1 MKKIAL
7 LAILGYVCTIIGSL
21 MYQQWFSGYEIRTML
36 LASMAVSLIFAPLS
50 LMFSMRK
57 NVEYGISDNFIIVFS
72 DVMGTVLN
80 QIMVFLPLLVL
91 FAKIT
96 P

>member
-1 MKKIAL
+1 
-7 LAILGYVCTIIGSL
+7 
-21 MYQQWFSGYEIRTML
+21 
-36 LASMAVSLIFAPLS
+36 
-50 LMFSMRK
+50 MFSMRK
-57 NVEYGISDNFIIVFS
+57 NVEFGISDNFIIVFS